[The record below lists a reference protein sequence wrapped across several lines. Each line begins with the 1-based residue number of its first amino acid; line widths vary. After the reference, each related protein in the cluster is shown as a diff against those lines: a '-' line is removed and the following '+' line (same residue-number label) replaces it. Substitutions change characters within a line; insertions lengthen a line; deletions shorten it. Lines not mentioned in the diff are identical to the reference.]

1 MRPPAERQRR
11 FFYRAPEYHKAK
23 VRGLLVDIGELT
35 PHFKSISLLDK
46 QHSNYC
52 YVRLLVALVLSTRRT
67 VVFGVVEAQ
76 GE

>member
-1 MRPPAERQRR
+1 MRSSEERQNRL
-11 FFYRAPEYHKAK
+11 FYRAPSYHKAK
-23 VRGLLVDIGELT
+23 VRGLLVDIGKLISHLEST
-35 PHFKSISLLDK
+35 SLLDK

-52 YVRLLVALVLSTRRT
+52 YARLLVALVLSTRRT